1 MKPRPLALAAL
12 LAAALTGPAQSA
24 GLPATTAVHVEPS
37 AQSTVAT
44 YLKAGE
50 DPRPA
55 AAATAPAGWM
65 AVELPGPFEVYVE
78 NKDLT
83 KSLDVRP
90 GAALRQAPKADAPV
104 LVTAGPAEK
113 ATITGIRGRW
123 TQLSLERPLVGF
135 IQTPAAPGAVPP
147 PARPET
153 PAAATAPAPVNP
165 GVYGAATAGQP
176 VSMVNL
182 GDGGSSSLPR
192 QYAGR
197 FVSTRRPFAPRR
209 PYDYA
214 LLDDSGQR
222 FAYLDVSRLL
232 QTEQVEKYVDL
243 PVNVYGTA
251 RPGPD
256 GREII
261 LTVETLQLR

>member
-1 MKPRPLALAAL
+1 MKPSLLALATL
-12 LAAALTGPAQSA
+12 LAAALAGPAQSA

-50 DPRPA
+50 EPRPA

>member
-1 MKPRPLALAAL
+1 MKPSLLALANL
-12 LAAALTGPAQSA
+12 LAAALAGPALGA

-50 DPRPA
+50 EPRPA
-55 AAATAPAGWM
+55 AAATAPTGWM

-104 LVTAGPAEK
+104 LITAGPAEK

-135 IQTPAAPGAVPP
+135 IQTPAAPGAAPA
-147 PARPET
+147 PARPDT

>member
-1 MKPRPLALAAL
+1 MKPSLLALANL
-12 LAAALTGPAQSA
+12 LAAALAGPALGA

-50 DPRPA
+50 EPRPA
-55 AAATAPAGWM
+55 AAATAPTGWM

-104 LVTAGPAEK
+104 LVTAGAAEK

-135 IQTPAAPGAVPP
+135 IQTSAAAPVPAP
-147 PARPET
+147 SRPET

-165 GVYGAATAGQP
+165 GVYGTATAGQP
-176 VSMVNL
+176 VAMVNL

-197 FVSTRRPFAPRR
+197 FVSTRRPLAPRR

>member
-1 MKPRPLALAAL
+1 MKLSLLALATRAAP
-12 LAAALTGPAQSA
+12 LAHPARGA
-24 GLPATTAVHVEPS
+24 GLPATTAVHVEAS
-37 AQSTVAT
+37 GQSTVAS
-44 YLKAGE
+44 YLKAGAE
-50 DPRPA
+50 PRPA
-55 AAATAPAGWM
+55 PAVNAPAGWM

-104 LVTAGPAEK
+104 LVTAGHAEK
-113 ATITGIRGRW
+113 VTITGIRGRW

-135 IQTPAAPGAVPP
+135 IQTSAANPVPA
-147 PARPET
+147 PARPEP

-165 GVYGAATAGQP
+165 GVYGTASAGQP
-176 VSMVNL
+176 VAMVNL

-192 QYAGR
+192 QYTGR

-222 FAYLDVSRLL
+222 FAYLDISRLL

>member
-1 MKPRPLALAAL
+1 MKPSLLALATFAAT
-12 LAAALTGPAQSA
+12 LAASARGA

-50 DPRPA
+50 EPRPA
-55 AAATAPAGWM
+55 PAATAPAGWM
-65 AVELPGPFEVYVE
+65 AVALAGPFEVYVE

-104 LVTAGPAEK
+104 LITAGPAEK

-135 IQTPAAPGAVPP
+135 IQTPAAPGAAPA
-147 PARPET
+147 PARPDT

>member
-1 MKPRPLALAAL
+1 MKLSLLALATLTAT
-12 LAAALTGPAQSA
+12 LAGPARGA
-24 GLPATTAVHVEPS
+24 GLPAAAAVHVEPS
-37 AQSTVAT
+37 AQSAVAT

-50 DPRPA
+50 VPRPA
-55 AAATAPAGWM
+55 PAATAPAGWM

-104 LVTAGPAEK
+104 LVTAGNVET

-135 IQTPAAPGAVPP
+135 IQTSASTPVPAS
-147 PARPET
+147 ARPET
-153 PAAATAPAPVNP
+153 LAAAPAPAPVNP
-165 GVYGAATAGQP
+165 GVYGIATAGQA
-176 VSMVNL
+176 VAMVNL

-222 FAYLDVSRLL
+222 FAYLDVSRVL

-243 PVNVYGTA
+243 PVNAYGTA

>member
-1 MKPRPLALAAL
+1 
-12 LAAALTGPAQSA
+12 
-24 GLPATTAVHVEPS
+24 
-37 AQSTVAT
+37 
-44 YLKAGE
+44 
-50 DPRPA
+50 
-55 AAATAPAGWM
+55 
-65 AVELPGPFEVYVE
+65 
-78 NKDLT
+78 
-83 KSLDVRP
+83 
-90 GAALRQAPKADAPV
+90 
-104 LVTAGPAEK
+104 
-113 ATITGIRGRW
+113 
-123 TQLSLERPLVGF
+123 
-135 IQTPAAPGAVPP
+135 
-147 PARPET
+147 
-153 PAAATAPAPVNP
+153 VNP
-165 GVYGAATAGQP
+165 GIYGAATAGQA
-176 VSMVNL
+176 VAMVNL

-197 FVSTRRPFAPRR
+197 FVSTRRPLAPRR

-251 RPGPD
+251 RPGPE

>member
-1 MKPRPLALAAL
+1 MKPRLLALATLTVAL
-12 LAAALTGPAQSA
+12 APLAPGA
-24 GLPATTAVHVEPS
+24 GLPATTAVHVEASTQS
-37 AQSTVAT
+37 AVAT

-50 DPRPA
+50 EPRPA
-55 AAATAPAGWM
+55 PGATAPAGWL

-90 GAALRQAPKADAPV
+90 GAALRQAPKADAPI

-113 ATITGIRGRW
+113 ATLTGIRGRW

-135 IQTPAAPGAVPP
+135 IQTSGVAPVPAPV
-147 PARPET
+147 RPET
-153 PAAATAPAPVNP
+153 PAGATAPAPVNP
-165 GVYGAATAGQP
+165 GIYGAATAGQA
-176 VSMVNL
+176 VAMVNL

>member
-1 MKPRPLALAAL
+1 MKPSLLALAT
-12 LAAALTGPAQSA
+12 LAATLAGSARGA
-24 GLPATTAVHVEPS
+24 GLAATTAVHVEPS
-37 AQSTVAT
+37 AQSAVAT

-50 DPRPA
+50 EPRPA
-55 AAATAPAGWM
+55 PAATAPAGWM
-65 AVELPGPFEVYVE
+65 AVALPGPFEVYVE

-104 LVTAGPAEK
+104 LVTAGAAEK

-135 IQTPAAPGAVPP
+135 IQSTAGSPVPAPV
-147 PARPET
+147 RPDT

-165 GVYGAATAGQP
+165 GVYGTATAGQP
-176 VSMVNL
+176 VAMVNL

-197 FVSTRRPFAPRR
+197 FVSTRRPLAPRR

-243 PVNVYGTA
+243 PVNVFGTA

>member
-1 MKPRPLALAAL
+1 MKPSLLALVT
-12 LAAALTGPAQSA
+12 LAATVSGPARGA

-37 AQSTVAT
+37 PQSAVAT

-50 DPRPA
+50 QPRPA
-55 AAATAPAGWM
+55 PAATAPAGWM
-65 AVELPGPFEVYVE
+65 AIELPGPFEVYVE

-104 LVTAGPAEK
+104 LVTAGAAEK

-135 IQTPAAPGAVPP
+135 IQTTTAPAPTAT
-147 PARPET
+147 RPEM

-165 GVYGAATAGQP
+165 GVYGTATAGQP
-176 VSMVNL
+176 VAMVNL

-197 FVSTRRPFAPRR
+197 FVSTRRPLAPRR

>member
-1 MKPRPLALAAL
+1 MKPSLLALATLTFAL
-12 LAAALTGPAQSA
+12 AHGA
-24 GLPATTAVHVEPS
+24 GLPATTAVHVEASTQS
-37 AQSTVAT
+37 AVAT

-50 DPRPA
+50 EPRPA
-55 AAATAPAGWM
+55 PGATAPAGWL

-83 KSLDVRP
+83 KSLDIRP
-90 GAALRQAPKADAPV
+90 GAALRQAPKADAPI

-113 ATITGIRGRW
+113 ATLTGIRGRW

-135 IQTPAAPGAVPP
+135 IQTTGIAPVPASV
-147 PARPET
+147 RPET
-153 PAAATAPAPVNP
+153 PAGATAPAPVNP
-165 GVYGAATAGQP
+165 GVYGSATAGQP
-176 VSMVNL
+176 VAMVNL